1 MLYKRVHSN
10 GFEVLI
16 DGDQAKPNWW
26 SVQATATGPNG
37 ERSKLL
43 GLKTS
48 TLAMAKRL
56 GDSVTEGAM
65 TNVKTGKQSSY
76 NFAAFLHP

>member
-1 MLYKRVHSN
+1 MPYRRVHSN

-16 DGDQAKPNWW
+16 DGDQGRPNWW

-56 GDSVTEGAM
+56 GDSVAEVSHLCSDQCEDWKAVTA
-65 TNVKTGKQSSY
+65 
-76 NFAAFLHP
+76 

>member
-16 DGDQAKPNWW
+16 DSDQAKPNWW
-26 SVQATATGPNG
+26 VVQASAAGPNG

-56 GDSVTEGAM
+56 GDSVAEVSHLCNEKCEDWKA
-65 TNVKTGKQSSY
+65 
-76 NFAAFLHP
+76 FAA